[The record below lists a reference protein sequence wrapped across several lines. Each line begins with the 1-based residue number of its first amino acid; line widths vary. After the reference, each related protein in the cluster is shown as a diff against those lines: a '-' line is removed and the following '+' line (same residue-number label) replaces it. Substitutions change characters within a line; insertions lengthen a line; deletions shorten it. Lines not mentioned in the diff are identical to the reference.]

1 MNENLTPYPADDG
14 LRRAKAETDELKNEL
29 KKLRQALQ
37 ATKEERQRIYF
48 QAFLGKSV
56 NDYQRGF
63 FDGYIAGLAET
74 LVTRLG
80 ESDEDE

>member
-1 MNENLTPYPADDG
+1 MNENLTQHPADDS
-14 LRRAKAETDELKNEL
+14 LQRAKAETDELNN
-29 KKLRQALQ
+29 LRQALQ
-37 ATKEERQRIYF
+37 ASKEERQRIYF

-63 FDGYIAGLAET
+63 FDGYIAGLAGT

-80 ESDEDE
+80 EGEEDE